1 MQASDVRHSQVCR
14 MPHTGHAG
22 TKRLCRERRRTGV
35 CLDGGSCRRRVDDRR
50 ETTRTNM
57 SFSGSKSRLCTAG
70 SNGHDLVDLSAL
82 AHLVVLGP
90 AAHLPC
96 SGFVFSR
103 LGVSPQLLC
112 EVGPGGVT
120 WSGPGVKD
128 RVSNGRMCCKEPLM
142 LRSGRLQSRQV
153 AGRARGAG
161 LPAPGLAEGRAHCG
175 ANRVGACCGE
185 GQGAEQ
191 AHLAGEEGRSSR
203 SPILLLY
210 LKTTPTA
217 ARSTANL
224 HHRCTHA
231 FAPPSKRRLV

>member
-1 MQASDVRHSQVCR
+1 
-14 MPHTGHAG
+14 
-22 TKRLCRERRRTGV
+22 
-35 CLDGGSCRRRVDDRR
+35 
-50 ETTRTNM
+50 M

-70 SNGHDLVDLSAL
+70 SNGRDLVDLSAL

-191 AHLAGEEGRSSR
+191 AHLAGEEGRPSR
-203 SPILLLY
+203 SPMDP
-210 LKTTPTA
+210 KTYNN
-217 ARSTANL
+217 RSVSRSGGLATCRIPVEVRTDAQCVHLTGITSPDNQTRAWL
-224 HHRCTHA
+224 TSQNNQKVVLTVLA
-231 FAPPSKRRLV
+231 SESS